1 VVAGYTGTPGPGGPA
16 NFALARYEANGALD
30 SSFGANGKVVTGVV
44 GNAYALALQPDGKI
58 VVAGEVP
65 LSNATDFSDFVV
77 ARYNANGTPDTTFSA
92 DGKLTTNIGAGTN
105 TARNIVVQAN
115 GAIVVSGEP
124 IGTFAGSDHTDVVR
138 YDSAGALDPTFGT
151 GGVLTLAGARV
162 GEGLAL
168 QAGKLVLAGSV
179 VDAPPAIT
187 SQFAVRR
194 LNADGSPDSN
204 FGEGGAATVKFS
216 DRSDSAFAVAVQTD
230 GKIVVAGRSSGQS
243 NADFAVARLD
253 ANGVLDTTFANAG
266 KQAIDF
272 FGFTDFAESVLLQA
286 DGKIVVGGLARESV
300 DGFGLA
306 RIHP

>member
-1 VVAGYTGTPGPGGPA
+1 
-16 NFALARYEANGALD
+16 
-30 SSFGANGKVVTGVV
+30 
-44 GNAYALALQPDGKI
+44 
-58 VVAGEVP
+58 
-65 LSNATDFSDFVV
+65 
-77 ARYNANGTPDTTFSA
+77 
-92 DGKLTTNIGAGTN
+92 
-105 TARNIVVQAN
+105 
-115 GAIVVSGEP
+115 
-124 IGTFAGSDHTDVVR
+124 
-138 YDSAGALDPTFGT
+138 
-151 GGVLTLAGARV
+151 
-162 GEGLAL
+162 
-168 QAGKLVLAGSV
+168 
-179 VDAPPAIT
+179 
-187 SQFAVRR
+187 VRR